1 MDEPLTRAPDSTRQI
16 KLVSY
21 ILGFKNSFNF
31 IPLVNYLEFIFNFQ
45 RFDPIFVLVSLP
57 FFIHMFLSDEKKTKT
72 GTSIRTID
80 NGRADHLF
88 RSMNF
93 SLIDRRARRND
104 DDFHVKSKLPSR

>member
-1 MDEPLTRAPDSTRQI
+1 M
-16 KLVSY
+16 
-21 ILGFKNSFNF
+21 LGFKNSFNF

-45 RFDPIFVLVSLP
+45 RFDPIFVLVPLP
-57 FFIHMFLSDEKKTKT
+57 FFFFFFFIHTFLSDEKKTKT

-104 DDFHVKSKLPSR
+104 DDFHVK

>member
-45 RFDPIFVLVSLP
+45 RFDPIFVFVPLP
-57 FFIHMFLSDEKKTKT
+57 FFFIHTFLSDEKKDEN
-72 GTSIRTID
+72 RD
-80 NGRADHLF
+80 EH
-88 RSMNF
+88 
-93 SLIDRRARRND
+93 
-104 DDFHVKSKLPSR
+104 